1 VLRVRGPEAAPWG
14 WSGCPLLVV
23 WLSEEDSAGIRLL
36 GQKGSH
42 AIMKVHLPSMP
53 QRKPRGTEGQS
64 TCWSL
69 TRAILMCQ
77 GQRQLR
83 KHYCNAL
90 GSGGQAQAQG
100 ISKRVEEA
108 RQGPAP
114 PSGPRDSQLAVC
126 IPGPKCARGTS
137 SSL

>member
-1 VLRVRGPEAAPWG
+1 MLRVRGPESVPWR

-23 WLSEEDSAGIRLL
+23 WLSEDSAGIRLL

-42 AIMKVHLPSMP
+42 VIMKVHLPSKP

-64 TCWSL
+64 THWSL
-69 TRAILMCQ
+69 TRVILMCQ

-90 GSGGQAQAQG
+90 GSVGEAQAQG
-100 ISKRVEEA
+100 ISKGVQKA

-114 PSGPRDSQLAVC
+114 PSGPGDSPTGCLYTRAQVC
-126 IPGPKCARGTS
+126 
-137 SSL
+137 